1 MTKMK
6 FASAR
11 NLPANK
17 QNWSVNFIM
26 NIFQIVTAVTKI
38 SKSLKF
44 RPSIISDNKTQNAK
58 ELKFVSFAKLIDLFP
73 TLRLTMKRISEFERT
88 VSFESAS
95 EKETVQ
101 VLWWLFIDP
110 ILYCLLSC
118 LQNNFPENS
127 NLKFQ
132 RILILENVLKSL
144 QRILMIVLLTDHIG

>member
-1 MTKMK
+1 
-6 FASAR
+6 
-11 NLPANK
+11 
-17 QNWSVNFIM
+17 M

-101 VLWWLFIDP
+101 VL
-110 ILYCLLSC
+110 
-118 LQNNFPENS
+118 
-127 NLKFQ
+127 
-132 RILILENVLKSL
+132 
-144 QRILMIVLLTDHIG
+144 

>member
-73 TLRLTMKRISEFERT
+73 TLRLTKTRISEFERT
-88 VSFESAS
+88 MSFKSAS
-95 EKETVQ
+95 EKQTVQ
-101 VLWWLFIDP
+101 FLWGLFVDP

-127 NLKFQ
+127 NLKFP
-132 RILILENVLKSL
+132 RILTLENVLKSL